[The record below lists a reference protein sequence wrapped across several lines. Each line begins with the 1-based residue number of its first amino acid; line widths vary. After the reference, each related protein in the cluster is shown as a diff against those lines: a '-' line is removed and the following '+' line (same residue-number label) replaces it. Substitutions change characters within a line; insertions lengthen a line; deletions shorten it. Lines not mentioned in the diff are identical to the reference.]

1 MIITTTLSIIL
12 VLVLGGVLM
21 YAGIEDDNDYI

>member
-1 MIITTTLSIIL
+1 MITTLLSIIL
-12 VLVLGGVLM
+12 VLALGGVLM

>member
-1 MIITTTLSIIL
+1 MITTTLSIIL